1 MSATVAD
8 EFPPLLLTEGGPG
21 DALLRRLKLQPL
33 GLGARRT
40 AIVLA
45 AVTWIPLLIL
55 SAIKGVAV
63 SGPQIPDAQEEP
75 LLGTADI
82 QSLADLGNSYAL
94 AKGMRALPI
103 TTSDFVAMAIPGVIP
118 AIPLAATV
126 MPISEVVK
134 GLLKLL
140 V

>member
-8 EFPPLLLTEGGPG
+8 EFPPLLLTDCGPG

-33 GLGARRT
+33 ELGVRRT
-40 AIVLA
+40 AIALA
-45 AVTWIPLLIL
+45 AVTWI
-55 SAIKGVAV
+55 
-63 SGPQIPDAQEEP
+63 
-75 LLGTADI
+75 
-82 QSLADLGNSYAL
+82 
-94 AKGMRALPI
+94 PI

-118 AIPLAATV
+118 AIPLAPTV
-126 MPISEVVK
+126 MPVTEVVK